1 MSTRQYVKENFRDF
15 LDRLRRE
22 GELTDIRQP
31 VDIRHIAT
39 LVDQARTALLFH
51 DVNGYKI
58 PVVSG
63 IIRSQRRASMSM
75 GCDNYREIEFRLQ
88 HGIDHPVPPKYV
100 NAARNREVVE

>member
-39 LVDQARTALLFH
+39 LVDQANTALLFH
-51 DVNGYKI
+51 DVIGYET

-63 IIRSQRRASMSM
+63 LLRTRTRAILSIGCETYGRSEEQTS
-75 GCDNYREIEFRLQ
+75 ELQ
-88 HGIDHPVPPKYV
+88 SRQYLICL
-100 NAARNREVVE
+100 